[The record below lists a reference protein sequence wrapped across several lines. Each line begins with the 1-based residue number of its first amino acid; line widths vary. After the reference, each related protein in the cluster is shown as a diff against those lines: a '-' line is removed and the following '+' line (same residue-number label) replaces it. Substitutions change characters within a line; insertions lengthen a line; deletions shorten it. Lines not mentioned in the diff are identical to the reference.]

1 MGACT
6 EPGNLLIVTELMPK
20 GSVYDLLHNPK
31 GNLIHHNQ
39 STAYRLRIL
48 MVPFIYNI
56 YMTFDTV
63 QLTFSQKMKIAKD
76 AAMGMNWYV
85 QTYYTNLFGHSISQR
100 YHPYLQV
107 FSLIICICTFLDLY
121 RLHLSDPVFIHRDL
135 KTGNLLVDQNWNVK
149 VSDFGLSHIKKHNTG
164 WKGSYGAIGTPLW
177 MAPEGKK
184 KINE

>member
-85 QTYYTNLFGHSISQR
+85 QTYDTNLFGHSNISTIS
-100 YHPYLQV
+100 
-107 FSLIICICTFLDLY
+107 SLFASF
-121 RLHLSDPVFIHRDL
+121 LSDYLYLYLPRSL
-135 KTGNLLVDQNWNVK
+135 
-149 VSDFGLSHIKKHNTG
+149 
-164 WKGSYGAIGTPLW
+164 
-177 MAPEGKK
+177 
-184 KINE
+184 